1 MKPVTAS
8 KPKPAAAISRKTTAK
23 TGVKP
28 VSKVSLSRSAPTGTF
43 VVAEPKSPVEK
54 KYWGALS
61 SREADTL
68 AKALGRK

>member
-8 KPKPAAAISRKTTAK
+8 KTKPAAAISRKTTAK

-28 VSKVSLSRSAPTGTF
+28 VLKDGVIRSTPTGRF
-43 VVAEPKSPVEK
+43 VAAKPKSPVEK
-54 KYWGALS
+54 KFWGVLS